1 MSRDAALSKAQG
13 ALGRREGMLTAL
25 VLGFETFFLYC
36 KGPLCPSGSGSRAK
50 IGGFSFSV
58 SLARET
64 VVLWAHRREL
74 CLCLKQALSREESC
88 GRGGAGNRTYI
99 FQQAQTHSSSW
110 ASTCQSKSIAQG
122 GSFLHQ
128 GSGRAEGWG

>member
-25 VLGFETFFLYC
+25 VVLGFETFFLYC

-88 GRGGAGNRTYI
+88 VCARVAGEELEIGLT
-99 FQQAQTHSSSW
+99 SSSRLKHILPPGP
-110 ASTCQSKSIAQG
+110 AHA
-122 GSFLHQ
+122 
-128 GSGRAEGWG
+128 RARA